1 MRPVEGV
8 NVTRPGFDRRP
19 PRSLD
24 SPGNFEG
31 EFVEIVLALVP
42 VDLPFAHEPPKIA
55 IGGNVVEPMIVHAE
69 MRDMRSHAL
78 NRVVTSDFEE
88 SGVASDIELQKSR
101 PKLKPLRPFCPT
113 SRRVFS

>member
-19 PRSLD
+19 SRGLD
-24 SPGNFEG
+24 SAGNFEG
-31 EFVEIVLALVP
+31 EFVEIFFPLFP
-42 VDLPFAHEPPKIA
+42 VDLPFAHEAPKVA
-55 IGGNVVEPMIVHAE
+55 VSGNIVEAMIMHAE
-69 MRDMRSHAL
+69 MGHVRSHAL

-101 PKLKPLRPFCPT
+101 PE
-113 SRRVFS
+113 